1 MGVGRVA
8 AISISKR
15 RGEKKRQVEFA
26 VLREN
31 FGIVGD
37 AHAGTERQ
45 VSLLSLESVAR
56 VRREGLSVGPGDF
69 AENILIEGLDLS
81 KVEVGDRLVIGGRAV
96 LEVTQKGK
104 ECHSPCWIYR
114 SLGRCIM
121 PEEGVF
127 AKVVKGGTIR
137 RGDEVRWERGER

>member
-1 MGVGRVA
+1 M
-8 AISISKR
+8 
-15 RGEKKRQVEFA
+15 
-26 VLREN
+26 
-31 FGIVGD
+31 
-37 AHAGTERQ
+37 
-45 VSLLSLESVAR
+45 
-56 VRREGLSVGPGDF
+56 GPGDF
-69 AENILIEGLDLS
+69 AENILTEGLDLS
-81 KVEVGDRLVIGGRAV
+81 KVEVGDRLLIGREAV

-137 RGDEVRWERGER
+137 RGDEIRWVRRGR